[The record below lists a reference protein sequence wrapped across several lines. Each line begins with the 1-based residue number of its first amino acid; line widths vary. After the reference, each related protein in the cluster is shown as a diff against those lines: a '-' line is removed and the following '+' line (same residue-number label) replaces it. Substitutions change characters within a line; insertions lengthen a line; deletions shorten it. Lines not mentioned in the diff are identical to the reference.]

1 MTRYAEMSLHTKPMV
16 VAACSSEYLLMP
28 NSVEEFLPNSVLVR
42 MVTWEMVIALNS
54 NPGVSL
60 IF

>member
-1 MTRYAEMSLHTKPMV
+1 MSLHTKPMV

-28 NSVEEFLPNSVLVR
+28 NSIEEFLPNSVLVR